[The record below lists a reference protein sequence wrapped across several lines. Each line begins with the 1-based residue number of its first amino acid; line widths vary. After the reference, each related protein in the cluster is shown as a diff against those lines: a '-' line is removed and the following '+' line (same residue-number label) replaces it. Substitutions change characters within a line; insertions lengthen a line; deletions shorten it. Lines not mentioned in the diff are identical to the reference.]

1 MFRVIHNECGKLA
14 FYFKIY
20 LKKGEIIRS
29 DNVVHIDGTQAV
41 SGEPII
47 CESCGKPIHP
57 SPYTVTIEE
66 ENWADWFIN
75 DKVRNKNVEASVALT
90 GQSA

>member
-1 MFRVIHNECGKLA
+1 MFRVIHNECGELA
-14 FYFKIY
+14 FYFKLR
-20 LKKGEIIRS
+20 LKKGETICANNI
-29 DNVVHIDGTQAV
+29 VHIDGSQAV

-57 SPYTVTIEE
+57 SPYTVTIEQE
-66 ENWADWFIN
+66 DWTDWFVN
-75 DKVRNKNVEASVALT
+75 DEVRNKNIEASVALT